1 MNNKTIDTKFIIE
14 INIQFTKIKYLYT
27 YTIHIIN
34 ENLYWNIKSLET
46 IIIMINNISEKIIT
60 KSTKLLIQSLLC
72 VFFNQTYFTIK
83 NYLYPK
89 ILSIEKKNYND
100 LKLYK

>member
-1 MNNKTIDTKFIIE
+1 
-14 INIQFTKIKYLYT
+14 
-27 YTIHIIN
+27 
-34 ENLYWNIKSLET
+34 
-46 IIIMINNISEKIIT
+46 MINNISEKIIT

-72 VFFNQTYFTIK
+72 VFSNQTYFKIK